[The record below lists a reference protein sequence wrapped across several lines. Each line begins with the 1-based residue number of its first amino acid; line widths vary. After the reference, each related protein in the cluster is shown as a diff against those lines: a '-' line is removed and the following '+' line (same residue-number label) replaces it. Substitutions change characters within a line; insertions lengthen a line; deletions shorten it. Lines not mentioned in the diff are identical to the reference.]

1 MSTTC
6 LNGWNSTL
14 QAAWYI
20 RHVRIIWFLLTKP
33 TIWLL
38 ILSFTQNIVQA
49 FSTFYP
55 YEGYTRRSVTPLDA
69 ARVNRTVFH
78 NHSVHWYYITL
89 IRVGIILS
97 TILLKS
103 IVFMFTDGVKFNT
116 SVVFFNQNC
125 SGLCHIYS
133 WFLSMWWVLS
143 LSVLLSIC
151 RVYIYVRLI
160 MSSYLL
166 FCLVYY
172 MLSKWKEAL
181 HVG

>member
-1 MSTTC
+1 MSWVLDLSILLSIC
-6 LNGWNSTL
+6 RVYIYIYVRLIMSSYLLFCIYFNV
-14 QAAWYI
+14 WYI
-20 RHVRIIWFLLTKP
+20 ACCPKWKALEFTYRVIVEVLVLGLLVVYKR
-33 TIWLL
+33 
-38 ILSFTQNIVQA
+38 Q
-49 FSTFYP
+49 
-55 YEGYTRRSVTPLDA
+55 
-69 ARVNRTVFH
+69 
-78 NHSVHWYYITL
+78 
-89 IRVGIILS
+89 ILS

-103 IVFMFTDGVKFNT
+103 IVFMFTGGCKIQYICCV
-116 SVVFFNQNC
+116 FNQNC

-151 RVYIYVRLI
+151 RVYIYIYVRLI